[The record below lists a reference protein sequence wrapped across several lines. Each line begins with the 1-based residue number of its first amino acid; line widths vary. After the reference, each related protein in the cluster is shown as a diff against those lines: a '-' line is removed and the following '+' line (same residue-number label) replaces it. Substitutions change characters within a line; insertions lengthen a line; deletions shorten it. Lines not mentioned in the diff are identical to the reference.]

1 MSDTVPQ
8 YLYVPLWIQTPF
20 RPLFLGEKLI
30 KSSSPTNIHRV
41 FMVGKQYNTAQ
52 QFPPQIR
59 HRMASSQKNF

>member
-30 KSSSPTNIHRV
+30 KSSSPTNIQRV
-41 FMVGKQYNTAQ
+41 FMVGKQYTVQ